1 MEKLKRNFAD
11 KYKINSEEEITQD
24 ILQWQRDIVNGD
36 DSAVRLTDFVI
47 SMFKPTKG
55 SSRNGPDPYVV
66 KVQGYQVIS
75 IQRGWAGPLS
85 IYSPLAKQ
93 LLGANDPFRSYSR
106 TPSPLLT
113 TYLVSMQCAIDTV
126 GIDPLDDDMTKRL
139 MIAGRSQDNSFIRL
153 CYDGRHSRATA
164 NNIRWMCQR
173 VSVED
178 PLLAMVKLINSF
190 NVEERKRILDIYDT
204 YGTIDTIVGDAL
216 NHLDKFRTL

>member
-1 MEKLKRNFAD
+1 MEKLKRNFTD

-47 SMFKPTKG
+47 SMFKAQKNCG
-55 SSRNGPDPYVV
+55 GLDSYVV
-66 KVQGYQVIS
+66 KVQGYQVVC

-113 TYLVSMQCAIDTV
+113 TYLVSMSCAIDTV

-139 MIAGRSQDNSFIRL
+139 MIAGRSQDNSFIGL
-153 CYDGRHSRATA
+153 CYNRRNTLAST
-164 NNIRWMCQR
+164 NLIRWVCER
-173 VSVED
+173 TTIDD

-190 NVEERKRILDIYDT
+190 NAEERKRILDIYDT

>member
-11 KYKINSEEEITQD
+11 KYKIDSAEKITQD

-47 SMFKPTKG
+47 SMFKAQKNRG
-55 SSRNGPDPYVV
+55 GPDPYVV
-66 KVQGYQVIS
+66 KVQGYQVIC
-75 IQRGWAGPLS
+75 IQREWAGPLS

-93 LLGANDPFRSYSR
+93 LLGAYDPFQSYSH

-113 TYLVSMQCAIDTV
+113 IHLVSMRYAINTI
-126 GIDPLDDDMTKRL
+126 GIDPLDDDMAKRL

-153 CYDGRHSRATA
+153 CYDERHSRATA
-164 NNIRWMCQR
+164 NNIKWMCQR
-173 VSVED
+173 MSVED
-178 PLLAMVKLINSF
+178 PMLAMVKLINSF

>member
-1 MEKLKRNFAD
+1 MH
-11 KYKINSEEEITQD
+11 
-24 ILQWQRDIVNGD
+24 G
-36 DSAVRLTDFVI
+36 
-47 SMFKPTKG
+47 
-55 SSRNGPDPYVV
+55 
-66 KVQGYQVIS
+66 
-75 IQRGWAGPLS
+75 
-85 IYSPLAKQ
+85 
-93 LLGANDPFRSYSR
+93 
-106 TPSPLLT
+106 
-113 TYLVSMQCAIDTV
+113 AIDTV
-126 GIDPLDDDMTKRL
+126 DIDPLDDDMTKRL

-153 CYDGRHSRATA
+153 CYGGRHSRNAA

>member
-11 KYKINSEEEITQD
+11 KYKIGSAEEIERD
-24 ILQWQRDIVNGD
+24 IVQWQTDIVNGD

-55 SSRNGPDPYVV
+55 SSRNGPEPYVV

-75 IQRGWAGPLS
+75 IQRVWTRPLS

-93 LLGANDPFRSYSR
+93 LLGHNDPFQAYRCF
-106 TPSPLLT
+106 PSPLLT
-113 TYLVSMQCAIDTV
+113 TYSTSTQYAIEAV

-139 MIAGRSQDNSFIRL
+139 MLAGMSQDNSFIRL
-153 CYDGRHSRATA
+153 CLDERHSSAA
-164 NNIRWMCQR
+164 VNVIRWMCQR
-173 VSVED
+173 VSVAD

-190 NVEERKRILDIYDT
+190 NVEERKRILDICDT

-216 NHLDKFRTL
+216 THLDKFRTF

>member
-1 MEKLKRNFAD
+1 MEKLKRNFTD

-47 SMFKPTKG
+47 SMFKAQKNCG
-55 SSRNGPDPYVV
+55 GLDSYVV
-66 KVQGYQVIS
+66 KVQGYQVVC

-113 TYLVSMQCAIDTV
+113 TYLVSMSCAIDTV

-139 MIAGRSQDNSFIRL
+139 MIAGRSQDNSFIGL
-153 CYDGRHSRATA
+153 CYNRRNTLAST
-164 NNIRWMCQR
+164 NLIRWVR
-173 VSVED
+173 ERTTIDD

>member
-1 MEKLKRNFAD
+1 MEKLKRNFTD

-47 SMFKPTKG
+47 SMFKAQKNCG
-55 SSRNGPDPYVV
+55 GLDSYVV
-66 KVQGYQVIS
+66 KVQGYQVVC
-75 IQRGWAGPLS
+75 IQRGWAGPLA

-139 MIAGRSQDNSFIRL
+139 MIAGKSQDNSFISL
-153 CYDGRHSRATA
+153 CYGGRHSRDTYY
-164 NNIRWMCQR
+164 NIRWMCQR

-204 YGTIDTIVGDAL
+204 YGTIDTKVGDA
-216 NHLDKFRTL
+216 